1 MLPKQSYS
9 QDSSNE
15 SMRMLAA
22 VINKD
27 EKKKNVLVN

>member
-1 MLPKQSYS
+1 MMPKQIDS

-15 SMRMLAA
+15 CTRMLAA